1 MNIDEVK
8 QLISLINESDI
19 KNFEYAFDGG
29 VVRISKNDGGFM
41 APSPAPAAMPVPSP
55 MAVPAPVSAAM
66 PVPVAAAEEQPKAKS
81 ETKDGNKVKAPI
93 VGTFYESAGPGKA
106 PFVTVGSK
114 VKKGDVL
121 CIIEAMKIMNE
132 VVSEF
137 DGEVVEILVE
147 NEQLVE
153 YGQPLFVIA

>member
-8 QLISLINESDI
+8 QLISLINDSDI

-29 VVRISKNDGGFM
+29 VVRISKNEGGFM
-41 APSPAPAAMPVPSP
+41 APSPAPAAMPVPAP
-55 MAVPAPVSAAM
+55 MAVPAVS
-66 PVPVAAAEEQPKAKS
+66 PAAALVPADEQPKAKS
-81 ETKDGNKVKAPI
+81 ETKEGNKVKAPI

-106 PFVTVGSK
+106 PFVAVGSK

-137 DGEVVEILVE
+137 DGEVVEILAE

-153 YGQPLFVIA
+153 YGQPLFIIA

>member
-29 VVRISKNDGGFM
+29 VVRISKNDCFM
-41 APSPAPAAMPVPSP
+41 APSPAQAAMPVPSP
-55 MAVPAPVSAAM
+55 MAVAAPVTAAM
-66 PVPVAAAEEQPKAKS
+66 PVPAAATETESKAKS

>member
-29 VVRISKNDGGFM
+29 VVRISKNDGFM
-41 APSPAPAAMPVPSP
+41 APSPAQAAMPVPSP
-55 MAVPAPVSAAM
+55 MAVAAPVTAAM
-66 PVPVAAAEEQPKAKS
+66 PVPAAATETESKAKS